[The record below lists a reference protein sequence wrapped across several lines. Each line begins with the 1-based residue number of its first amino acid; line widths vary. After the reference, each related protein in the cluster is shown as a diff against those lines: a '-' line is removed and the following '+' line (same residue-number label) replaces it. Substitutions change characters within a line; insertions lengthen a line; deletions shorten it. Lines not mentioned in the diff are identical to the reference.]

1 MKDIKD
7 FPNYDIQLDYVNRRG
22 IYKDLY
28 KVDSLDK
35 RLTIVHDTMAR
46 LPIPTQLC
54 DRYGCGMYPSR
65 HL

>member
-1 MKDIKD
+1 MKDIKE
-7 FPNYDIQLDYVNRRG
+7 FPHYDIQLDYVNRRG

-35 RLTIVHDTMAR
+35 QLTIVFDTMAR

-54 DRYGCGMYPSR
+54 YCYGCGMYPSR